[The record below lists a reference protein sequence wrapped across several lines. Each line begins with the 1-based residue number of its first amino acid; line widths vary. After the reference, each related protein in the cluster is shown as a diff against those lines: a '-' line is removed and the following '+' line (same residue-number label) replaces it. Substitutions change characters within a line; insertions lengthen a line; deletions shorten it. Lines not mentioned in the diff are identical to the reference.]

1 MARSSRALLAIAIVA
16 LVILGSFD
24 SAQAQRR
31 NRSNRDGSNNET
43 NSNNDNESGGN
54 NNNNNDNDR
63 SNRRNRN
70 RNRDNDGNSDVQQ
83 LQQFIQGT
91 QGGQRNQGNPDDGGS
106 LQQRRRRGQQGGRQS
121 GDVQQLRHVVRDGH
135 DHRDNHWH
143 ARRFDRHD
151 ELRHWVLG
159 FNGGPRPFTNDWY
172 QHHPHAWHH
181 HHHDDGDYW
190 QVATAAT
197 VLGWLGWQHHPHHHH
212 TTIVYDPVPVE
223 SYLVDGQPSAA
234 VDPEATGDWLTLG
247 AFTLLTGADDP
258 GTRVLQLSIDK
269 HGHVRGSYYDMIT
282 NSTQNVYGV
291 IDQNSQ
297 HVRWT
302 LETNRKLTF
311 VATLDQL
318 TQSQGVVNVK
328 LPGGQIQQWQLVRME
343 DAGN

>member
-1 MARSSRALLAIAIVA
+1 MAIVA

-43 NSNNDNESGGN
+43 SSNNDSESGGN
-54 NNNNNDNDR
+54 NNNNDR
-63 SNRRNRN
+63 GSRRNRN

-83 LQQFIQGT
+83 LQQFIQGD
-91 QGGQRNQGNPDDGGS
+91 QGVQRSQGSPSNLGNS
-106 LQQRRRRGQQGGRQS
+106 QQRRRRGQQGGRPSSDIQQS
-121 GDVQQLRHVVRDGH
+121 QQGFQDGH
-135 DHRDNHWH
+135 DHRDNRWH
-143 ARRFDRHD
+143 SRRFDRHD

-172 QHHPHAWHH
+172 DHHPHAWHH
-181 HHHDDGDYW
+181 HHRHDGDYW

-223 SYLVDGQPSAA
+223 TYLVDGQPSAV
-234 VDPEATGDWLTLG
+234 VDADATGDWLTLG

-258 GTRVLQLSIDK
+258 GTRVLHVSIDK

-282 NSTQNVYGV
+282 NATQNVYGV
-291 IDQNSQ
+291 IDQNTQ
-297 HVRWT
+297 QVRWT

-318 TQSQGVVNVK
+318 TKPQGVVHVK
-328 LPGGQIQQWQLVRME
+328 LPGGQVQQWQLVRME
-343 DAGN
+343 DASN